1 MLIYYV
7 IARVARYMQSKS
19 KVSLVFLQWAFY
31 SSAQDIFEVNM
42 SDKQIAFLDLAML
55 TIEKAAIKKLIFSR
69 PKDSEITKATAR
81 LCENRGRRMLSVEYN
96 LPGNTV
102 SQRNYYGEAMRGEIE
117 RLLGEYGQANLLTS
131 LGDAEWKV
139 SKSGKEALLGYDKLE
154 RKLNSDNAGFVAA
167 IEALDKEKNY
177 ILSGK
182 EEFLKRLG
190 ISSSDGRVHDKK
202 QGKYRQIN
210 RFLEHIEDVYPSL
223 PSEGVINV
231 FDLCCGKSY
240 LSFAVYYFLT
250 EVKGREVNMLG
261 VDLKRDVILWCE
273 KLALELGFTGMR
285 FLVEDVTKTPSDVK
299 PDMVISLHA
308 CDIATDIVINTA
320 IRMEAGVIL
329 STPCC
334 HRYLN
339 DKIKADE
346 LEFVTRYPHL
356 RNKLCE
362 AVTDAI
368 RAARL
373 EGAGYSVSVME
384 LTDPDDT
391 PKNTLIRA
399 IKKKG
404 STDTAKNI
412 ENYEKL
418 LSFILGDGKESYL
431 KGI

>member
-1 MLIYYV
+1 
-7 IARVARYMQSKS
+7 
-19 KVSLVFLQWAFY
+19 
-31 SSAQDIFEVNM
+31 M
-42 SDKQIAFLDLAML
+42 SDKQTAFLDLSLLA
-55 TIEKAAIKKLIFSR
+55 IEKAAIKKLIFSR
-69 PKDSEITKATAR
+69 PKDSEITKAAAR
-81 LCENRGRRMLSVEYN
+81 LCENRGRRMLSVEYS

-102 SQRNYYGEAMRGEIE
+102 SQKNFYGEAMKGEIE

-139 SKSGKEALLGYDKLE
+139 SKSGKEALLGADKLE
-154 RKLNSDNAGFVAA
+154 RKLNNGSGGFAA
-167 IEALDKEKNY
+167 AVEALDKEKNY

-182 EEFLKRLG
+182 EDFLKRLG

-202 QGKYRQIN
+202 QGKFRQIN
-210 RFLEHIEDVYPSL
+210 RFLEHIEDVYSSL
-223 PSEGVINV
+223 PAEGVINV

-240 LSFAVYYFLT
+240 LSFAVYYYLT
-250 EVKGREVNMLG
+250 EVKEREVNMLG

-273 KLALELGFTGMR
+273 RLAMELGFTGMR
-285 FLVEDVTKTPSDVK
+285 FLVEDVTKTPADVK

-320 IRMEAGVIL
+320 IKMEARVIL

-346 LEFVTRYPHL
+346 LEFVTKYPHL

-399 IKKKG
+399 IKKRGG
-404 STDTAKNI
+404 SDTAKNI

-418 LSFILGDGKESYL
+418 LSFVLGDGKESYL

>member
-1 MLIYYV
+1 
-7 IARVARYMQSKS
+7 
-19 KVSLVFLQWAFY
+19 
-31 SSAQDIFEVNM
+31 M
-42 SDKQIAFLDLAML
+42 SDKQTAFLDLSLLA
-55 TIEKAAIKKLIFSR
+55 IEKAAIKKLIFSR
-69 PKDSEITKATAR
+69 PKDSEITKAAAR
-81 LCENRGRRMLSVEYN
+81 LCENRGRRMLSVEYS

-102 SQRNYYGEAMRGEIE
+102 SQKNFYGEAMRGEIE
-117 RLLGEYGQANLLTS
+117 RLLGEYSQANLLTS

-139 SKSGKEALLGYDKLE
+139 SKSGKEALLGSDKLE
-154 RKLNSDNAGFVAA
+154 RKLNNGSGGFAA
-167 IEALDKEKNY
+167 AVEALDKEKNY

-202 QGKYRQIN
+202 QGKFRQIN
-210 RFLEHIEDVYPSL
+210 RFLEHIEDVYSSL
-223 PSEGVINV
+223 PAEGVINV

-240 LSFAVYYFLT
+240 LSFAVYYYLT
-250 EVKGREVNMLG
+250 EVKEREVNMLG

-273 KLALELGFTGMR
+273 RLAMELGFTGMR
-285 FLVEDVTKTPSDVK
+285 FLVEDVTKTPADVK

-320 IRMEAGVIL
+320 IKMEARVIL

-346 LEFVTRYPHL
+346 LEFVTKYPHL

-399 IKKKG
+399 IKKRGG
-404 STDTAKNI
+404 SDTAKNI
-412 ENYEKL
+412 KNYEKL
-418 LSFILGDGKESYL
+418 LSFVLGDGKESYL